1 MTQEEMLRAL
11 SAIQINGNVSQL
23 CMGDGY
29 MTVNN
34 YRQPSKEQEQNND
47 GDYFDSTA
55 FSNALRRL
63 AQHMEQTRTIHW
75 SHVYLYLRRNMSLD
89 EMSASAFGS
98 VHPRAWRAQRA
109 ESEKGRQLPTF
120 IKRITEGQGCHRI
133 RICFFPSR
141 LEVLK

>member
-1 MTQEEMLRAL
+1 MIMTQEEMLRAL
-11 SAIQINGNVSQL
+11 SAIQINGNISQL

-55 FSNALRRL
+55 FSNALKRL

-89 EMSASAFGS
+89 EMSASAFGRFIEEHGGPNEQKVRKDGNYQPSSRELLRDKAVIES
-98 VHPRAWRAQRA
+98 VSA
-109 ESEKGRQLPTF
+109 
-120 IKRITEGQGCHRI
+120 
-133 RICFFPSR
+133 FFP
-141 LEVLK
+141 VD

>member
-11 SAIQINGNVSQL
+11 SAIQINGNISQL

-34 YRQPSKEQEQNND
+34 YPQSAKEHEQNNE

-55 FSNALRRL
+55 FSNAVRRL

-75 SHVYLYLRRNMSLD
+75 SHVYQYLRKNMSLD
-89 EMSASAFGS
+89 EMSASAFGRFIQE
-98 VHPRAWRAQRA
+98 HGRTQRA
-109 ESEKGRQLPTF
+109 KGEKGWQLPAL
-120 IKRITEGQGCHRI
+120 IARAVEGQAYH
-133 RICFFPSR
+133 
-141 LEVLK
+141 